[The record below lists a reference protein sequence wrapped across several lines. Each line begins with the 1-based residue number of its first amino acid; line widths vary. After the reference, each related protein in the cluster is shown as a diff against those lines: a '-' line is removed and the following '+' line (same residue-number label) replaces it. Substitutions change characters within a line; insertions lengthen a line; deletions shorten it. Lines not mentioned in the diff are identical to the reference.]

1 MSYNQTQMINN
12 ISQYH
17 PLLQNHWKNQ
27 MTGYLPYSSNHENPY
42 IYHNQ
47 RENFIDWDDP
57 YKNIRPWKIIDF
69 LREFKLT
76 K

>member
-1 MSYNQTQMINN
+1 MEIANINYNNQKKTNFY
-12 ISQYH
+12 SYH
-17 PLLQNHWKNQ
+17 PVLRDKWEKQI
-27 MTGYLPYSSNHENPY
+27 TAYLPEQNFTEEY
-42 IYHNQ
+42 
-47 RENFIDWDDP
+47 FIDWDDP